1 MIIGMS
7 AILSKALSDETQLL
21 LWRSA
26 SSGERMPC
34 AAWGAG
40 RSPPTMSVRGRMKDS
55 DMLKRKEK
63 WRSGTGQV
71 GLHVS
76 ELRLTWAGNSA
87 GTDHTVMQIFGR
99 PGKMLPTADDLP
111 ERYRWI
117 ELEEICRLVQ

>member
-1 MIIGMS
+1 MIIGVS

-63 WRSGTGQV
+63 WRSGGQV

-76 ELRLTWAGNSA
+76 ELRLSCEANSA
-87 GTDHTVMQIFGR
+87 CTDHTVHVCGD
-99 PGKMLPTADDLP
+99 TAAVF
-111 ERYRWI
+111 
-117 ELEEICRLVQ
+117 RLSR